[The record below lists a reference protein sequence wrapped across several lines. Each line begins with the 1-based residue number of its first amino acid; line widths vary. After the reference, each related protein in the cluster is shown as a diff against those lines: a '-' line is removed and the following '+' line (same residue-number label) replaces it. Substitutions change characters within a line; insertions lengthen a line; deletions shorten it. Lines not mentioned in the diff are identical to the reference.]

1 MSATRRPGR
10 RDDAGATLIEVL
22 VAIVVLGVIAV
33 PLGNAVIAV
42 LHNSDRTSGRL
53 TESHDAQL
61 TAAYWAQ
68 DVASVGTRE
77 RTDPYNPV
85 LKPSIEQDIAATAGT
100 YPCGTATSPTAI
112 VRFASDDASAA
123 GTTVVVVA
131 YSAELVGR
139 RYTLHR
145 LRCTG
150 STTPVSDLV
159 LARDLVAVPTVEC
172 DGSRTCPTAPHRIT
186 LQMTV
191 QDLANDSPCD
201 ETSCYNITLDGQRR
215 QT

>member
-1 MSATRRPGR
+1 MSAIRRLSR

-22 VAIVVLGVIAV
+22 VAVVVLGVIAV

-42 LHNSDRTSGRL
+42 LHNTDRTSGRL

-61 TAAYWAQ
+61 TAAYWGQ
-68 DVASVGTRE
+68 DVASVGTRD

-85 LKPSIEQDIAATAGT
+85 LKPSIERDVAATAGT
-100 YPCGTATSPTAI
+100 YPCGTASSPTAI

-131 YSAELVGR
+131 YGAVRFGT

-145 LRCTG
+145 LRCAG
-150 STTPVSDLV
+150 STTPSSDLI
-159 LARDLVAVPTVEC
+159 LAHDLLAAPTVAC
-172 DGSRTCPTAPHRIT
+172 DGNATGSRC
-186 LQMTV
+186 
-191 QDLANDSPCD
+191 
-201 ETSCYNITLDGQRR
+201 G
-215 QT
+215 